1 MIRAQKECLKFLNI
15 NSIIATIKAPVM
27 RKNNVPSKPNVMY
40 LLKIWIINNGLN
52 RPIVII
58 TKDKP
63 KRVSIPSASLI
74 ILNQNFISKYYFM
87 HHMEVLLLTHLKL
100 INHFQNFLVYPIKLI
115 QNRLDENFHHN
126 LDHPNETWQNLFHHQ
141 LLS

>member
-1 MIRAQKECLKFLNI
+1 MMRAQKECLKFLNI
-15 NSIIATIKAPVM
+15 YSIIATIKAPVM

-87 HHMEVLLLTHLKL
+87 HHMEELLLTHLKL
-100 INHFQNFLVYPIKLI
+100 INHFQNFLVCPIKLI
-115 QNRLDENFHHN
+115 QNHLDENFHHN
-126 LDHPNETWQNLFHHQ
+126 LDHPNET
-141 LLS
+141 

>member
-15 NSIIATIKAPVM
+15 YSIIATIKAPVM

-87 HHMEVLLLTHLKL
+87 HHMEELLLTHLKL
-100 INHFQNFLVYPIKLI
+100 INHFQNFLVCPIKLI

-126 LDHPNETWQNLFHHQ
+126 LDHPNET
-141 LLS
+141 